1 MNIIADVAGR
11 FDELMLLVQKMPKE
25 EFLFVGDLN
34 DRGTQTPQV
43 IDWVMKN
50 AKCVK
55 SNHGD
60 MLVSLYNQT
69 MNTNYPCGKYS
80 LEMLSNPRNGIL
92 TTIAS
97 YNGVENIPKEHIEW
111 LANLPWYYKDDN
123 IFVSHAPW
131 HSKHVT
137 LDSRRLTHLD
147 SRNNLLW
154 NRESPPE
161 RDILQIFGHNT
172 YFHEYKNNE
181 GKTYAIC
188 IDNCGNNKLTGLNY
202 PSMKIYEQDYLS

>member
-60 MLVSLYNQT
+60 MLVAYYNYHMKT
-69 MNTNYPCGKYS
+69 EYKCGTYTIGG
-80 LEMLSNPRNGIL
+80 LENPRNGL
-92 TTIAS
+92 KQTIDS
-97 YNGVENIPKEHIEW
+97 YGGVNNIPKEHIEW
-111 LANLPWYYKDDN
+111 LANLPWYYKNDK
-123 IFVSHAPW
+123 IFVSHAPVFFNLDFNN
-131 HSKHVT
+131 SK
-137 LDSRRLTHLD
+137 LIDFNS
-147 SRNNLLW
+147 NYNLLW
-154 NRESPPE
+154 NRNPPGRKE
-161 RDILQIFGHNT
+161 LFQIFGHNT
-172 YFHEYKNNE
+172 YYKEYVDE
-181 GKTYAIC
+181 LGPYAIC

-202 PSMKIYEQDYLS
+202 SSMVIYEQEYLK